1 MQYLAVQ
8 IEHANTRLGKAGKF
22 ETFYRCSLLGQVVK
36 VFFTGAEH
44 IDDSMNELKRV
55 MDNYSRELQNTHAN
69 LTVEVWRKVRGTLL
83 KQIVALIG

>member
-1 MQYLAVQ
+1 
-8 IEHANTRLGKAGKF
+8 
-22 ETFYRCSLLGQVVK
+22 VK

-69 LTVEVWRKVRGTLL
+69 LTVEV
-83 KQIVALIG
+83 